1 MGADIHGFVEAKIG
15 DKWVAITELYSDG
28 RNYERFAALAGVRG
42 PGPEPKGIPDD
53 ISDTVKYWIDVWSD
67 DGHSHTWFPI
77 KEAAKIFINTKE
89 NSSTEQEIAHPIE
102 TFFNVDVAALK
113 HNFGVSKK
121 NIRLVIWFDN

>member
-1 MGADIHGFVEAKIG
+1 MGCDIHGWVEAKIG

-42 PGPEPKGIPDD
+42 DGPEPKGIPDD
-53 ISDTVKYWIDVWSD
+53 ISDTVKYWIDFWSG

-77 KEAAKIFINTKE
+77 KEAAKIFLNTKGRSPTE
-89 NSSTEQEIAHPIE
+89 NEIMYPFE
-102 TFFNVDVAALK
+102 TIFNIDVDALK
-113 HNFGVSKK
+113 QNFGVSKK